1 MMLPPASRLAQKL
14 NPDAR
19 ALLTD
24 GAGGPSSHQQS
35 VVAQQ
40 LNTQNV
46 NNFTT
51 QRSQMAA
58 GIAAQ
63 AALDYQRLN
72 TGLNQAEN
80 MAMLAKLMVQEQ
92 SGVSG
97 IAPAMNLKKYV
108 DVNGI
113 ESLDAFM

>member
-63 AALDYQRLN
+63 AALANSDGVFGSDKPN
-72 TGLNQAEN
+72 SSNQ
-80 MAMLAKLMVQEQ
+80 
-92 SGVSG
+92 
-97 IAPAMNLKKYV
+97 
-108 DVNGI
+108 
-113 ESLDAFM
+113 SLL